1 MSDLEM
7 RLDAQAQDMAVGQMP
22 QSPATSHGLS
32 VEFYNSAVQDKEKSL
47 EEGRPI
53 FVELPYVQ
61 IMVPGDKD
69 SIVRRPVR
77 TGNLPK
83 DDNNRFNVEYNAFL
97 NNLEQPLEG
106 TPVDE
111 WNQISKSQALEL
123 QALNIKTVEM
133 LADLNDVQVS
143 KFMGLADL
151 KKRAAMWIDLAA
163 KEAPIA
169 FMQSQLEERDNAI
182 SALENVMLEM
192 REELAGLKGGT
203 KKKPKKED

>member
-1 MSDLEM
+1 MSNLDS
-7 RLDAQAQDMAVGQMP
+7 LDAQAHDMAVGQIQQQP
-22 QSPATSHGLS
+22 KTSHGLY
-32 VEFYNSAVQDKEKSL
+32 VEFYNNAIQDKEKSL

-53 FVELPYVQ
+53 FVEVPYIK

-69 SIVRRPVR
+69 SIVRRPIR
-77 TGNLPK
+77 TGMNPK

-97 NNLEQPLEG
+97 NNVEQPLEG

-151 KKRAAMWIDLAA
+151 KKRAAMWIDLAS

-169 FMQSQLEERDNAI
+169 YMQNELEERDNAI
-182 SALENVMLEM
+182 LSLQNVLEEM
-192 REELAGLKGGT
+192 QEELAELKGV
-203 KKKPKKED
+203 KKKRSKE

>member
-1 MSDLEM
+1 MSNLDS
-7 RLDAQAQDMAVGQMP
+7 LDAQARDMVGAQVP
-22 QSPATSHGLS
+22 QQPKTSHGLY
-32 VEFYNSAVQDKEKSL
+32 VEFYNNAVQDKEKSL

-53 FVELPYVQ
+53 FVEQPYIQ

-69 SIVRRPVR
+69 SIVRRPIR
-77 TGNLPK
+77 TGMNPK

-106 TPVDE
+106 TPVEE
-111 WNQISKSQALEL
+111 WTQISKSQALEL

-151 KKRAAMWIDLAA
+151 KKRAASWIDLAS

-169 FMQSQLEERDNAI
+169 YMQNELEERDNAI
-182 SALENVMLEM
+182 LSLQNVLEEM
-192 REELAGLKGGT
+192 QGELAELKGV
-203 KKKPKKED
+203 KKKAK